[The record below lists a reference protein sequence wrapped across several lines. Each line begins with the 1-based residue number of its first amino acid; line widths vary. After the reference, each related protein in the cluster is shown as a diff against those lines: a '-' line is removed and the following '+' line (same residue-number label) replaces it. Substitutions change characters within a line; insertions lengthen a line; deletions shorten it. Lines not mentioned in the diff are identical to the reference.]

1 MNLKQT
7 HKLQTMKK
15 KPHYCLILFLLL
27 VLSQEVTLGQS
38 VPLFQEENGLVVFE
52 VESATNFGQWTP
64 KTSIAGFSGEGYLL
78 YEGPDLFNTPGQSK
92 MTYQLQ
98 ITTPGKYRFQWR
110 SRIAIGDS
118 NTEHNDSWLRF
129 PDASDFYA
137 EKGNIKLYPKGL
149 GKTPNPEGSTKEGW
163 FKVYQNV
170 RNNWAWRASTNDND
184 PHNIYVEFDSAGIYT
199 LEVAGRSNGHA
210 LDRIALYQSTV
221 AESMATN
228 LNTPTSV
235 NLNPTSNSV
244 ELEVLPIQLSPNPAN
259 NYINIAIPKGFTGNS
274 SRMILSDAAGRIF
287 NTHSKTIELSGTKRI
302 PISHLPPG
310 VYWLQITNGQQ
321 LLRSKFI
328 KK

>member
-1 MNLKQT
+1 
-7 HKLQTMKK
+7 MKK
-15 KPHYCLILFLLL
+15 KPHYCCILFLLL
-27 VLSQEVTLGQS
+27 VFSKNVILGQS

-52 VESATNFGQWTP
+52 AESSTNFGQWTP
-64 KTSIAGFSGEGYLL
+64 KTSIASFSGESYLL

-92 MTYQLQ
+92 ITYQLQ
-98 ITTPGKYRFQWR
+98 ITNPGRYRFQWR

-137 EKGNIKLYPKGL
+137 EKGTIRLYPKGV

-170 RNNWAWRASTNDND
+170 RDNWTWRASTSDRD
-184 PHNIYVEFDSAGIYT
+184 PHNIYVEFDTAGIYT

-221 AESMATN
+221 TESMATN

-235 NLNPTSNSV
+235 NLNPTNSSV
-244 ELEVLPIQLSPNPAN
+244 ELEVLPIQLFPNPAT
-259 NYINIAIPKGFTGNS
+259 NYINITIPERFTGNP
-274 SRMILSDAAGRIF
+274 SRMILYDGAGRVF
-287 NTHSKTIELSGTKRI
+287 NKHSKVIELSGTLRV
-302 PISHLPPG
+302 PISHLPTG
-310 VYWLQITNGQQ
+310 IYWLQITNRQQ